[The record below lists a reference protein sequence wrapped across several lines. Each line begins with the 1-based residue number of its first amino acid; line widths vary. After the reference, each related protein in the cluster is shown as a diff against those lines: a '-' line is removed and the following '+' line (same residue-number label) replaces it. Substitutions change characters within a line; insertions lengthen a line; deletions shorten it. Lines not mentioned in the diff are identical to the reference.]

1 MYFVISLTNYVLSV
15 LSFFRLQLMQE
26 EIEEARMKLENDEDD
41 DDALNVY
48 RIKF

>member
-1 MYFVISLTNYVLSV
+1 MYSVISLTNYV

-41 DDALNVY
+41 DDDDALNVD

>member
-1 MYFVISLTNYVLSV
+1 MYSVISLTNYV

-41 DDALNVY
+41 DDDALNVD